1 MTGRQARKLPVYI
14 QPRSLDVQASNSTS
28 LLLKVKLFNFSLFHN
43 LGRCVS
49 FEKEVKPG
57 FFSFK
62 YLFLQLYIFISIP
75 NHFLY
80 HNFILTLAGLQPR
93 PVNKYLQVWSERSW
107 FHIHLDVFKKNE
119 WSKFLFWWIFFIKNV
134 KKNYEFLTHS
144 LQKHMYYRLTKT
156 AIKNHG

>member
-1 MTGRQARKLPVYI
+1 MEVTCADGAGSLKAGQSLLTHSALNTQRHIPLL

-43 LGRCVS
+43 LGRCAS
-49 FEKEVKPG
+49 FENKVKPG

-62 YLFLQLYIFISIP
+62 YLFLQLFIFISIP

-93 PVNKYLQVWSERSW
+93 PVNKYFQVWSERSW
-107 FHIHLDVFKKNE
+107 FHIHLDVFKKK
-119 WSKFLFWWIFFIKNV
+119 WMIL
-134 KKNYEFLTHS
+134 
-144 LQKHMYYRLTKT
+144 
-156 AIKNHG
+156 